1 MPGWLMVEPSLDLP
15 DTLNGRGRSAC
26 PGLFRIVPARD
37 GGICRVK
44 LPLGELSAE
53 QARAVAAAALR
64 FGSGVVEATNRAN
77 LQLRGIPPE
86 NEAALIAAL
95 LAAGLGAAP
104 PGADD
109 IRNVMVSPTAGID
122 ALEEMDVRPL
132 ARDLLARLQAD
143 ETCHALSAKFS
154 FLVDGGEGIAAVDHP
169 HDVWLAS
176 MAGGAMMALGFAGC
190 PPLQGEV
197 WGAAAAVRPEHA
209 VTAVLAA
216 VSLFQEEAARD
227 AAITRLRQ
235 LPARLPAEAFLDR
248 LAGRLGALL
257 HRDGGFTAWR
267 RRTPLPMGHVGVGM
281 QRQKGLAFVGAQAP
295 LARLT
300 SRMLAGIAALA
311 EALGSG
317 GIRLTPW
324 HGVIVPDV
332 RQERAQR
339 AVEALE
345 ALGLVCERCNPLAAI
360 VACAGS
366 AGCAASHSDT
376 KADALDIAHQL
387 AASEAPRHSV
397 HVSGCAKSCASARV
411 ADATL
416 VATAAGRYELFL
428 KSNGETAA
436 RGKFGVSIAHGLSVS
451 EAGERLLAA
460 FAAPAPEPGR
470 GRA

>member
-1 MPGWLMVEPSLDLP
+1 MPGWLMVEASRDLP
-15 DTLNGRGRSAC
+15 DAPNGRGRSAC

-44 LPLGELSAE
+44 LPLGQLSAG
-53 QARAVAAAALR
+53 QARAVAAAAR
-64 FGSGVVEATNRAN
+64 QFGSGVIEATNRAN
-77 LQLRGIPPE
+77 LQLRGIPPA

-95 LAAGLGAAP
+95 LAAGLGATP
-104 PGADD
+104 PGSDD

-122 ALEEMDVRPL
+122 ALQDLDVRPL

-143 ETCHALSAKFS
+143 EACHALSAKFS
-154 FLVDGGEGIAAVDHP
+154 FLVDGGEGVAAVDHP

-176 MAGGAMMALGFAGC
+176 MTGGAMIALGFAGC
-190 PPLQGEV
+190 PPLQGEARV
-197 WGAAAAVRPEHA
+197 ASAAVRPEHA

-216 VSLFQEEAARD
+216 VSLFQEETAGD

-235 LPARLPAEAFLDR
+235 LLARLPAEAFLER

-257 HRDGGFTAWR
+257 HRDGEFMAWR
-267 RRTPLPMGHVGVGM
+267 RRTPLPMGHVSIGD

-300 SRMLAGIAALA
+300 SQMLAGIAGIA

-324 HGVIVPDV
+324 HGVIIPDV
-332 RQERAQR
+332 RQERARHVVQ
-339 AVEALE
+339 ALE
-345 ALGLVCERCNPLAAI
+345 ALGLVCERGDPLAAI
-360 VACAGS
+360 VACAGT
-366 AGCAASHSDT
+366 AGCAASHADT
-376 KADALDIAHQL
+376 KADALEIARRL
-387 AASEAPRHSV
+387 AASATPGPSV
-397 HVSGCAKSCASARV
+397 HVSGCAKSCASARL

-416 VATAAGRYELFL
+416 VATAPGRYELFL
-428 KSNGETAA
+428 KTNGEAGTSGRFGVPIA
-436 RGKFGVSIAHGLSVS
+436 RGLSAR

-460 FAAPAPEPGR
+460 FAAPAPEPGKGR
-470 GRA
+470 G